1 MNDQELGNEALQYK
15 HSAIKSIFDT
25 EYDQQNADIANP
37 NKAEKYDELD
47 EKPVRGDD
55 YTISAN
61 ISAIEERERMNP
73 NDIQQQIQQHIA
85 LIHMIEE
92 AKNNHPE
99 IALSQEKIDE
109 LREIAYASNSL
120 TETRMVNQQIHQII
134 EDYEL
139 DKKQNRMDGYSQII
153 KPSL

>member
-1 MNDQELGNEALQYK
+1 MNNQELSNEALQYK

-25 EYDQQNADIANP
+25 EYDQQNANIANQ
-37 NKAEKYDELD
+37 NKAEKYDEWD
-47 EKPVRGDD
+47 QKPVRDK

-61 ISAIEERERMNP
+61 ILAIEERERMNP
-73 NDIQQQIQQHIA
+73 SDIQQQIQHHIA

-120 TETRMVNQQIHQII
+120 AETRIVNQQIHQII

-139 DKKQNRMDGYSQII
+139 DKNQNRMDGYSPII

>member
-1 MNDQELGNEALQYK
+1 MNNQELSNEALQYK

-25 EYDQQNADIANP
+25 EYDQKNANIANQ

-47 EKPVRGDD
+47 EKPVRDE

-73 NDIQQQIQQHIA
+73 NDIQQQIQHHIA

-120 TETRMVNQQIHQII
+120 TETRIVNQQIHQII

-139 DKKQNRMDGYSQII
+139 DKNQNRMDGYSPII

>member
-1 MNDQELGNEALQYK
+1 MNNQELSNEALQYK

-25 EYDQQNADIANP
+25 EYDQQNANIANQ

-47 EKPVRGDD
+47 EKPVRDE

-73 NDIQQQIQQHIA
+73 SDIQQQIQHHIA

-120 TETRMVNQQIHQII
+120 AETRIVNQQIHQII

-139 DKKQNRMDGYSQII
+139 DKNQNRMDGYSPII

>member
-1 MNDQELGNEALQYK
+1 MNNQELGNEALQYK
-15 HSAIKSIFDT
+15 HSAIKSIFDV
-25 EYDQQNADIANP
+25 EYDQQNANITNP
-37 NKAEKYDELD
+37 NKAEKYDEFD
-47 EKPVRGDD
+47 EKQVPDE

-61 ISAIEERERMNP
+61 IPAIEERERMNP
-73 NDIQQQIQQHIA
+73 SDIQQQIQHHIA

-120 TETRMVNQQIHQII
+120 NETRIVNQQIHQII

-139 DKKQNRMDGYSQII
+139 DKNQNRMDGYSPII

>member
-73 NDIQQQIQQHIA
+73 NDIQQQIQHHIA

-109 LREIAYASNSL
+109 LREIAYVSNSL

-139 DKKQNRMDGYSQII
+139 DKNQNRMDGYSPII

>member
-1 MNDQELGNEALQYK
+1 MDNQELGNEALQYK

-25 EYDQQNADIANP
+25 EYDQQNANIANP
-37 NKAEKYDELD
+37 NKANQHDKFDE
-47 EKPVRGDD
+47 RDD

-61 ISAIEERERMNP
+61 IPAIEEREKMNP
-73 NDIQQQIQQHIA
+73 SDIQQQMQQHIS

-92 AKNNHPE
+92 AKNNHPKIE
-99 IALSQEKIDE
+99 LSQEKVDE
-109 LREIAYASNSL
+109 LRELAYASNSL
-120 TETRMVNQQIHQII
+120 NESSVVNQQIHQVI

-139 DKKQNRMDGYSQII
+139 DKNQNRMDGYSPII